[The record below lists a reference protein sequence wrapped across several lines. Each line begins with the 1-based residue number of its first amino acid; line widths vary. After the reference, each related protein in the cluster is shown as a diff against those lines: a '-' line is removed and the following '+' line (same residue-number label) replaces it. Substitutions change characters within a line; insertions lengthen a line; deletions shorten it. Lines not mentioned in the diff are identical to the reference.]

1 MHLFNKYLTNTC
13 LPLEKDALYGMLSHP
28 FYKDTLNQKM
38 QESWKLPSA
47 ELGYKLLSINDLHRK
62 TKERKPTQ
70 LNVSK
75 SFKTITK
82 GYWAAAAFIFF
93 ACLTSLFFLSKETE
107 PINQKDLTSLSAGI
121 GEREYMILP
130 DSNKIWLN
138 SGSTIRFPEDFS
150 FNEVVAGSI
159 ASWKESNL
167 EFENIQF
174 GEVAVTLQ
182 KPFEVE
188 FLFDIDTHRKCRFTA
203 NLDLKEDLDK
213 VLKAST
219 KFNAF
224 SSSEEN
230 SNIYFI

>member
-1 MHLFNKYLTNTC
+1 MNTNAQFMHLFNKHLVNTC
-13 LPLEKDALYGMLSHP
+13 LPLEKNELNEMLSAP
-28 FYKDTLNQKM
+28 YYKDTMNQKM

-47 ELGYKLLSINDLHRK
+47 YPEHNLLCISYLYFETFRK
-62 TKERKPTQ
+62 R
-70 LNVSK
+70 
-75 SFKTITK
+75 
-82 GYWAAAAFIFF
+82 YWAAAAFIFF
-93 ACLTSLFFLSKETE
+93 ACLTSIFFLSKETE

-174 GEVAVTLQ
+174 GEAAVTLQ

-188 FLFDIDTHRKCRFTA
+188 FLFDIDTRFTA
-203 NLDLKEDLDK
+203 NLDLNEGLDK

-224 SSSEEN
+224 SSREES
-230 SNIYFI
+230 SNT